1 MSVSGASYGPSNVAF
16 DAIDDFLFY
25 WAYALLFLS
34 ICLLVRK
41 RQLLTHKVS
50 DLNPPRIVPRLYYSA
65 FALLI
70 IFGIVT
76 SSLAVDY
83 ANVLFNLAIL
93 VGTPISQIE
102 RKAELAADLRYTY
115 YAIWYFSS
123 ACLAGYVVHTYL
135 ELKKASISDKVRR
148 IPSFL

>member
-41 RQLLTHKVS
+41 RQLLTYKAS
-50 DLNPPRIVPRLYYSA
+50 DLNPSRTVPRLYYSA

-76 SSLAVDY
+76 SSLAIDY
-83 ANVLFNLAIL
+83 ASVLFNLAIL
-93 VGTPISQIE
+93 VGTPISEIE

-123 ACLAGYVVHTYL
+123 ACLAGYVVHTHL
-135 ELKKASISDKVRR
+135 ELKKALIRDKVRR
-148 IPSFL
+148 VPSFV